1 MVGDISFDGC
11 VRKYVEDGYYN
22 YNETMVKVAEII
34 RQADIAAGNLESPF
48 VNETMLNGKISG
60 VERMRI
66 YSDVH
71 SASALQ

>member
-1 MVGDISFDGC
+1 
-11 VRKYVEDGYYN
+11 
-22 YNETMVKVAEII
+22 MVKVAEII
-34 RQADIAAGNLESPF
+34 RQADIAVGNLESPF